1 MNNKELEILEES
13 IRAYLAQD
21 EMEYFEGCQLY
32 ASHPSARRGVV
43 INLEQRHEKPTMHEK
58 LIYELEKLVKVEK
71 LTFRSAVPQK
81 PPVKL
86 PVNLAINTQSEA
98 PKNYEYKIPYEK
110 LPEELKKLVVEK
122 GQMYNTMDKSKKEL
136 AEIGEVN
143 DDKSVARRKVILEV
157 MHQCSD
163 RVKKI
168 HAILMNFEETL
179 EFNQDEIEI
188 LKEKSVGG
196 NQGNKVGH
204 DRMDLSEEEVLD
216 KEFEFKKVSYWQ
228 RKDLLKK
235 LRSSV
240 PRQEK
245 RAEESKKEE
254 VVKKNKE
261 KASLGRKMI
270 AVLEKYFEGT
280 QEPKKE

>member
-143 DDKSVARRKVILEV
+143 DDKSVARRKVILEE

-216 KEFEFKKVSYWQ
+216 KEFEFKKMSYWQ

>member
-1 MNNKELEILEES
+1 
-13 IRAYLAQD
+13 
-21 EMEYFEGCQLY
+21 
-32 ASHPSARRGVV
+32 
-43 INLEQRHEKPTMHEK
+43 MHEK

-216 KEFEFKKVSYWQ
+216 KEFEFKKMSYWQ

>member
-216 KEFEFKKVSYWQ
+216 KEFEFKKMSYWQ